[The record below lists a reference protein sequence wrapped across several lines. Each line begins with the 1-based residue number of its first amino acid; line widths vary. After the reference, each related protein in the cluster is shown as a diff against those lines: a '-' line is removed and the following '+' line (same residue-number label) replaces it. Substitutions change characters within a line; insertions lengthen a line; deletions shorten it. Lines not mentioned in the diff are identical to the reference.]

1 MKKKP
6 LFYLIISIFGLVLI
20 VCAIVLHDKVANAV
34 DGALM
39 GIGAGL
45 TGIGISMYSFFRWE
59 KKDPARWRQY
69 EIESKDERNI
79 IIKLRAKSAAGDVL
93 QWTVMAAA
101 WAAIFFD
108 APLWTVLAAVS
119 IFLCKTIL
127 EMCLMARYQKEM

>member
-1 MKKKP
+1 MMKKT
-6 LFYLIISIFGLVLI
+6 LFFLVIGILGLVLI
-20 VCAIVLHDKVANAV
+20 VCAIVLHGKVASAV
-34 DGALM
+34 DGTLM

-45 TGIGISMYSFFRWE
+45 TGMGISMYSFFRWE

-79 IIKLRAKSAAGDVL
+79 IIKLRAKSVAGDVL

-108 APLWTVLAAVS
+108 APLWTVLTAVG
-119 IFLCKTIL
+119 IFLSKTIL

>member
-6 LFYLIISIFGLVLI
+6 LLYLIIGIFGLVLI
-20 VCAIVLHDKVANAV
+20 VCAVVLHDKVSNSV

-45 TGIGISMYSFFRWE
+45 TGIGISMYSFFRWA
-59 KKDPARWRQY
+59 KKDPARWRQC

-79 IIKLRAKSAAGDVL
+79 IIRLRAKSAAGDVL

-101 WAAIFFD
+101 WAAIFFN
-108 APLWTVLAAVS
+108 APLWTVLAAVG
-119 IFLCKTIL
+119 IFLFKTIL
-127 EMCLMARYQKEM
+127 EICFMARYQKEM